1 MEYRLNS
8 IHVSIGK
15 CVVPLYSSKV
25 LFLFPAAQQPFW
37 LDFFFVFRYIDGVYL
52 GKSILELGA
61 SRFFLLSFV
70 ERLDCIRQRKL
81 KEHPDVKKKTFW
93 GRRRSKEEEKKKLSR
108 VTLHVYVLWD
118 RLPIRP
124 LYSIK
129 PTFYFSFHQPEI
141 LNFFCIRFFR
151 KKAVDTGFFF
161 LLIRPSVRSGLSRR
175 VLVVLGEAS
184 CNSSSSS
191 NLFERKCMSSSR
203 WQLSHRGECSFVGFA
218 LRE

>member
-1 MEYRLNS
+1 MCCS
-8 IHVSIGK
+8 IVQQQGSISFPSSPTAFLVRFCFSLHWR
-15 CVVPLYSSKV
+15 CVFGQVISGARGVEIFSSFFRWETWLYPPTQVK
-25 LFLFPAAQQPFW
+25 
-37 LDFFFVFRYIDGVYL
+37 RT
-52 GKSILELGA
+52 
-61 SRFFLLSFV
+61 SR
-70 ERLDCIRQRKL
+70 R
-81 KEHPDVKKKTFW
+81 KKKKNLLGETTIK
-93 GRRRSKEEEKKKLSR
+93 GRRKKKKLSR

-129 PTFYFSFHQPEI
+129 PTFFFSFHQPEI
-141 LNFFCIRFFR
+141 LRFFCIRFFR
-151 KKAVDTGFFF
+151 KKAVDTGFSF